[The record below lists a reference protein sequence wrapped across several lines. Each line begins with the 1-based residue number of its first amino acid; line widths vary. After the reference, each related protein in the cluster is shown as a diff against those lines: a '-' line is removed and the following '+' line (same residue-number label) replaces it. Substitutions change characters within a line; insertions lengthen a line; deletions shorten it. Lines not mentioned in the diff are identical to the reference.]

1 MKLGR
6 PPKQIEGIL
15 DPNMDKCDDNTN
27 NSYQLCDPSVL
38 NWYLIKM
45 SQNCK
50 TGLNRVYGHAQR
62 MNFETKPTLSVQI
75 LLITIA

>member
-45 SQNCK
+45 S
-50 TGLNRVYGHAQR
+50 
-62 MNFETKPTLSVQI
+62 
-75 LLITIA
+75 